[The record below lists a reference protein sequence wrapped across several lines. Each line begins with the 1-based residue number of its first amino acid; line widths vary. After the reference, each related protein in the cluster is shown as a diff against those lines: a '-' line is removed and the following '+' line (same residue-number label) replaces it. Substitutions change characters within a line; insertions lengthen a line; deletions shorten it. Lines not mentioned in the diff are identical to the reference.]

1 MHGLYAVFH
10 KQIGDLVLLEP
21 ALRKLS
27 LARGGPVRLMTR
39 SGHRDVVRLME
50 HVEYCPGLA
59 WRPERLL
66 IAYDPLPKTALRSA
80 LAPAARKIC
89 ILPNRREAGRH
100 LPFVFREVSIPEL
113 GDEYIAEY
121 FWRHTP
127 GGGGA
132 FEPPRLLPPPREW
145 RPACAPTAPFVLLHP
160 TAGWRK
166 KSWTPEGWAAVNDA
180 LAAEGLQR
188 VMTYGGQDWQM
199 GQAQDAARL
208 AKDAPILAGAT
219 SLREFLWL
227 CASAR
232 LVVTVD
238 GAASHLASAFGVP
251 ALTLFGPTPVV
262 HWHRP
267 SPRSVALV
275 ADASRDGKRR
285 LRNLPPAPVLHAMR
299 ELMAVGL
306 GD

>member
-1 MHGLYAVFH
+1 
-10 KQIGDLVLLEP
+10 
-21 ALRKLS
+21 
-27 LARGGPVRLMTR
+27 
-39 SGHRDVVRLME
+39 
-50 HVEYCPGLA
+50 
-59 WRPERLL
+59 
-66 IAYDPLPKTALRSA
+66 
-80 LAPAARKIC
+80 
-89 ILPNRREAGRH
+89 
-100 LPFVFREVSIPEL
+100 
-113 GDEYIAEY
+113 
-121 FWRHTP
+121 
-127 GGGGA
+127 
-132 FEPPRLLPPPREW
+132 
-145 RPACAPTAPFVLLHP
+145 
-160 TAGWRK
+160 
-166 KSWTPEGWAAVNDA
+166 
-180 LAAEGLQR
+180 
-188 VMTYGGQDWQM
+188 M
-199 GQAQDAARL
+199 GQAQEAARL

-285 LRNLPPAPVLHAMR
+285 LRNLPPAPVLHAVR
-299 ELMAVGL
+299 ELMAVVGL